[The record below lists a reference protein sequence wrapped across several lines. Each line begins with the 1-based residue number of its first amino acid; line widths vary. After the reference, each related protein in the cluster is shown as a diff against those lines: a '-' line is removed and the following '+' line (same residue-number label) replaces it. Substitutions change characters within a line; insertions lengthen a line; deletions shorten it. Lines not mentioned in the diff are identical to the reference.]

1 MKNKGFNSPSFV
13 WEVMCTLRVG
23 RGSFNKLPKLLI
35 TFFAGRRRS
44 ERIPFQTGQA
54 RADGITRDAEARI
67 TCEVAELIGSGVA
80 GGARKRADASVGWLG

>member
-1 MKNKGFNSPSFV
+1 MGLYVPKEGRKKKQSK
-13 WEVMCTLRVG
+13 RVEML
-23 RGSFNKLPKLLI
+23 NPKLLI

-54 RADGITRDAEARI
+54 RANGITRHAETRI
-67 TCEVAELIGSGVA
+67 ACEVAELIGCGVA